1 MDTQIFANAIGA
13 IKRKKRKTQVSPTS
27 VAAYQSVR
35 RQRVTDCERIVSFI
49 KNNPGSS
56 REEVTHGTGI
66 QLQSVT
72 GDVSHLL
79 KKGQIEER
87 DTKLQR
93 GRKVGRLWPP
103 VCPTC
108 QVCQLGEE

>member
-1 MDTQIFANAIGA
+1 MNAQIFENAIES
-13 IKRKKRKTQVSPTS
+13 IKKKKRKTHVSPTS
-27 VAAYQSVR
+27 VAAYESVR
-35 RQRVTDCERIVSFI
+35 KQRVTDYERIVSFI
-49 KNNPGSS
+49 KSNPGSS

-79 KKGQIEER
+79 KKGLIEER

-103 VCPTC
+103 SALPAKSAN
-108 QVCQLGEE
+108 